1 VERLFER
8 KRFFQWE
15 FIFVIHYVR
24 MWFTS
29 CMIVGV
35 WIGSRGAFLGTC
47 GFKPIESFCGMR
59 RVKYTYTGMRLSSG
73 EGPSVW
79 LRGCVEV
86 WPGAGAREFF
96 ILQANI
102 KPYKPWR
109 HSGVN

>member
-1 VERLFER
+1 MERLFER
-8 KRFFQWE
+8 KGFFKWE
-15 FIFVIHYVR
+15 YIFVRHYVR

-59 RVKYTYTGMRLSSG
+59 RVKYTGMRLSSG

-79 LRGCVEV
+79 LTKGLWRSGRAPGRGSFHFKV
-86 WPGAGAREFF
+86 
-96 ILQANI
+96 NI
-102 KPYKPWR
+102 KPYKSWR
-109 HSGVN
+109 NSGAN